1 MAFSNRGGSEPRLFI
16 PSLAPFY
23 ARVMDL
29 AWPIIRLTAGLMLVA
44 HGWPKWQAGA
54 AAFATGSL
62 ARRGIEP
69 ALPLAYLVIFT
80 EVIGGLCIAVGAF
93 TRFFAAAAAIHL
105 LVVTF
110 IHMPQGFAWTS
121 RGYEYPLMWGLI
133 LFAIALRGGGPYSLD
148 RKIGKEL

>member
-1 MAFSNRGGSEPRLFI
+1 MGG
-16 PSLAPFY
+16 
-23 ARVMDL
+23 
-29 AWPIIRLTAGLMLVA
+29 MLLA
-44 HGWPKWQAGA
+44 HGIPKWQAGA

-69 ALPLAYLVIFT
+69 SLPLAYA
-80 EVIGGLCIAVGAF
+80 VIGIETIGAICIALGLF

-110 IHMPQGFAWTS
+110 IHMPQGFGWTN

-133 LFAIALRGGGPYSLD
+133 LFAVALRGGGPYSLD
-148 RKIGKEL
+148 RKIGREL

>member
-1 MAFSNRGGSEPRLFI
+1 MSTTPDGQKLFI
-16 PSLAPFY
+16 PALAPFY
-23 ARVMDL
+23 ARVTDL
-29 AWPIIRLTAGLMLVA
+29 SWPIIRLTMGGMLLA
-44 HGWPKWQAGA
+44 HGIPKWQAGV

-69 ALPLAYLVIFT
+69 SLPLAYA
-80 EVIGGLCIAVGAF
+80 VIGIETIGAICIALGLF

-110 IHMPQGFAWTS
+110 IHMPQGFAWVN

-133 LFAIALRGGGPYSLD
+133 LFAVALRGGGPYSLD
-148 RKIGKEL
+148 RKIGREL